1 MQDGGVGRIN
11 WVVMARDV
19 NKRIEQLRAEIR
31 RHDYLYYVEN
41 RPEITDRQYD
51 KLFAELK
58 ALEEAHPELVRPDS
72 PTQRVSGQPV
82 EGFATVRHAVPML
95 SIDNTYNAEELR
107 AFDQRVRKQLGQEEY
122 DYVVE
127 LKIDG
132 LAVSLRY
139 EEGRLVRAATRGD
152 GEVGD
157 DVTAN
162 VRTIKAVPLVLLG
175 DGGIPAVLEVRGE
188 VYIPN
193 HSFLEL
199 NRQRQEAGE
208 AAFAN
213 PRNAAAGSL
222 KLLDARVTAGRNL
235 SFFAYAVGEI
245 SERLG
250 ADHYET
256 LQRFKELGLPVN
268 PHIRKASD
276 IEEVIAIC
284 VEWERKRAELDY
296 QVDGMVI
303 KINRFEQR
311 ELLGATGRAP
321 RWCISYKFAAER
333 AETVVESISVQVGK
347 SGILTPVAN
356 LRPVSLAGT
365 TVKRASLHNFEELA
379 RLDVREGDTVLIEKA
394 GEIIPQVVGVKKDL
408 RPVGAR
414 RFEVPRWCPNCG
426 SAVAKD
432 PDGVYVRCTNRSCLG
447 QLKERLRY
455 FAGRGQMDIEHF
467 GPALIEQLVEKGLV
481 SNFADIYKLS
491 VEQLVGLERMGEK
504 SAANVIEAI
513 ERSKRRPLWRLI
525 AGLGIPHI
533 GGQFAQELANHFG
546 SLERL
551 IEAELDELIGVLASS
566 EGDVEKAKDA
576 EKKAV
581 RAKSVY
587 NYFRNEKNVAVV
599 RELLAAGVKPERPK
613 SARRS
618 KLAGKSVVV
627 TGTLEHF
634 TRQQAEEALRAAG
647 AKVVS
652 SVSRKTDFVV
662 AGKNPGSKL
671 DKALQMGVEV
681 MDEREFMR
689 ILKD

>member
-1 MQDGGVGRIN
+1 LQDGGVGRIN

-414 RFEVPRWCPNCG
+414 RFAVPRWCPNCG

-652 SVSRKTDFVV
+652 SVSKKTDFVV

>member
-1 MQDGGVGRIN
+1 
-11 WVVMARDV
+11 MARDV

-414 RFEVPRWCPNCG
+414 RFAVPRWCPNCG

-513 ERSKRRPLWRLI
+513 EQSKRRPLWRLI

-652 SVSRKTDFVV
+652 SVSKKTDFVV

>member
-1 MQDGGVGRIN
+1 
-11 WVVMARDV
+11 MARDV

-414 RFEVPRWCPNCG
+414 RFAVPRWCPNCG

-513 ERSKRRPLWRLI
+513 EQSKRRPLWRLI